1 MFFPG
6 FGTILNAV
14 IMVITGSFGVFVG
27 NKLPN
32 RIRDISL
39 SGLGLITI
47 MVGVESF
54 LDTSNAVI
62 PLISI
67 LIGGIIGSLIEIE
80 KKLESAGEWLKTK
93 TYKNQNL
100 KNNKSKNFV
109 EGFVV
114 ASLIACVGPISIL
127 APFKEI
133 ISNDLNLIYI
143 KTGLDAIMVFI
154 YSGTMGIGVI
164 FSAISLLIVQGFFTL
179 LAIILGNSFLNESM
193 INELTSTGGLMI
205 LSIGLRLLNIKKL
218 PTADMIPGLLIA
230 PLIIKIQ
237 DFI

>member
-133 ISNDLNLIYI
+133 ISNDLNLMYI

-179 LAIILGNSFLNESM
+179 LAIILGNSFLNDSM

>member
-14 IMVITGSFGVFVG
+14 IMVITGSFGVFAG

-179 LAIILGNSFLNESM
+179 LAIILGNSFLNDSM

>member
-1 MFFPG
+1 MFIPG

-133 ISNDLNLIYI
+133 ISNDLNLMYI

>member
-14 IMVITGSFGVFVG
+14 IMVITGSFGVFAG

-133 ISNDLNLIYI
+133 ISNDLNLMYI

-179 LAIILGNSFLNESM
+179 LAIILGNSFLNDSM

-230 PLIIKIQ
+230 PLIIN
-237 DFI
+237 FI

>member
-14 IMVITGSFGVFVG
+14 IMVITGSFGVFAG

-179 LAIILGNSFLNESM
+179 LAIILGNSFLNDSM

-230 PLIIKIQ
+230 PLIIN
-237 DFI
+237 FI

>member
-32 RIRDISL
+32 RTRDISL

-133 ISNDLNLIYI
+133 ISNDLNLMYI

-179 LAIILGNSFLNESM
+179 LAIILGNSFLNDSM

-230 PLIIKIQ
+230 PLIIN
-237 DFI
+237 FI

>member
-133 ISNDLNLIYI
+133 ISNDLNLMYI

-179 LAIILGNSFLNESM
+179 LAIILGNSFLNDSM

-230 PLIIKIQ
+230 PLIIN
-237 DFI
+237 FI

>member
-14 IMVITGSFGVFVG
+14 IMVITGSFGVFAG

-133 ISNDLNLIYI
+133 ISNDLNLMYI

-179 LAIILGNSFLNESM
+179 LAIILGNSFLNDSM